1 MSEQNEQMVNRLG
14 VIERG
19 LGAEVAE
26 CGEAIAAANTLL
38 HVVRRLA
45 PPDSLDSWETTLR
58 SVRACF
64 QSRQFE
70 CRVALARCAHARAR
84 DAMDVDSSAT
94 GEPPAPPVASNDAS

>member
-1 MSEQNEQMVNRLG
+1 MSEQMVNRLG

-26 CGEAIAAANTLL
+26 CSEAIAAANTLL
-38 HVVRRLA
+38 RVARRLA

-58 SVRACF
+58 AVRACF
-64 QSRQFE
+64 QNRQLE

-84 DAMDVDSSAT
+84 DAMDADSS
-94 GEPPAPPVASNDAS
+94 ELEPPPAPPIASNGAS